1 MAGSEEIEELERRRA
16 MAQEMGGADSVE
28 FHHGRGKLTIRERID
43 RLQDPGSFRE
53 VGSITG
59 SPSWSADGSLESLQP
74 TPVVMGTLRIDGRRV
89 TVAGGDFTIRGG
101 SGDADAALIAKWE
114 WIYAHALDH
123 RLPHVRLLD
132 SAGGSVKTFEKIGR
146 TYVSQTDG
154 MFLSTRMLQQVPVVS
169 AALGSLGGLPA
180 VEACFSHFSVM
191 VKGISQLFVGGP
203 PVVKAGLGIDI
214 TKEDLGD
221 ERVQIPN
228 GVIDN
233 LAEDEDDAFDQIR
246 RFLSYLPR
254 NVWEMPPRTEPNDP
268 PDRREERLA
277 SIVPM
282 NRRRL
287 YDPYDIL
294 DAVLDRESFFELSP
308 HAGKSHITGLARVDG
323 YPVGVMINN
332 PKHLAGGM
340 DLVAGQ
346 KAMRLVQLCNTF
358 HLPFVWLADAPGVAV
373 GPEHEQQGAVRY
385 GARVVTAFASSSMPM
400 IVFIIRQA
408 YGVGGALHWRP
419 YDMYQ
424 RYAWPSAHWG
434 SMHIEGGA
442 KAAYRREIDSA
453 DDPEAKLEEIED
465 RLQQLSSPLRT
476 AHAFDVEEI
485 IDPRETRPLLVE
497 FVQDAQ
503 SVLQTQLGPTGGLS
517 YMP

>member
-1 MAGSEEIEELERRRA
+1 MSWNDDVNELRRRQA
-16 MAQEMGGADSVE
+16 MAAEMGGADSVA
-28 FHHGRGKLTIRERID
+28 FHHGRGKLTVRERID
-43 RLQDPGSFRE
+43 LLQDPGTFRE
-53 VGSITG
+53 VGSLTG
-59 SPSWSADGSLESLQP
+59 SPTWADDGTLESLQP
-74 TPVVMGTLRIDGRRV
+74 AAVVTGTVRIDGRRV
-89 TVAGGDFTIRGG
+89 TVGGGDFTIRGG
-101 SGDADAALIAKWE
+101 SGDADDAIIPKWN
-114 WIYAHALDH
+114 WIYRHSLDH
-123 RLPHVRLLD
+123 RLPHIRLLD

-154 MFLSTRMLQQVPVVS
+154 MFLSARLMQQVPVVS

-180 VEACFSHFSVM
+180 VEACFSHFSIM

-214 TKEDLGD
+214 TKEELGD

-233 LAEDEDDAFDQIR
+233 LAETEEDAFAQIR
-246 RFLSYLPR
+246 RFLSYLPQS
-254 NVWEMPPRTEPNDP
+254 VWDMAPRTEATDP
-268 PDRREERLA
+268 VDRRDERLLE
-277 SIVPM
+277 IIPR
-282 NRRRL
+282 NQRRT
-287 YDPYDIL
+287 YDPHTII
-294 DAVLDRESFFELSP
+294 DAVVDEGSFFEISP

-332 PKHLAGGM
+332 PRYLAGGM

-346 KAMRLVQLCNTF
+346 KAVRLVQLCNTF
-358 HLPFVWLADAPGVAV
+358 HLPFVWLEDAPGVAV
-373 GPEHEQQGAVRY
+373 GPEHEAQGAVRY
-385 GARVVTAFASSSMPM
+385 GARATTAFAMSSMPM

-419 YDMYQ
+419 YDMYR

-442 KAAYRREIDSA
+442 TAAYRREIEAA
-453 DDPEAKLEEIED
+453 DDPEAKRQEIED
-465 RLQQLSSPLRT
+465 RLQNLGSPMRT

-485 IDPRETRPLLVE
+485 IDPRDTRPLLAE

-503 SVLQTQLGPTGGLS
+503 AVIRTQLGPTAGPS

>member
-1 MAGSEEIEELERRRA
+1 MSWNDDLTELRRRQA
-16 MAQEMGGADSVE
+16 MAAEMGGPDSVA
-28 FHHGRGKLTIRERID
+28 FHHSRGKLTVRERIEL
-43 RLQDPGSFRE
+43 LQDPGTFRE
-53 VGSITG
+53 VGSLAG
-59 SPSWSADGSLESLQP
+59 SPTWAADGTLGAFQP
-74 TPVVMGTLRIDGRRV
+74 APVVMGTVQLDGRRV

-101 SGDADAALIAKWE
+101 SGDADEAMLHKWN
-114 WIYAHALDH
+114 WIYRHTMDH

-154 MFLSTRMLQQVPVVS
+154 MYLSARMMQQVPVVS

-180 VEACFSHFSVM
+180 VDACFSHFSVM

-214 TKEDLGD
+214 TKEELGD

-233 LAEDEDDAFDQIR
+233 LAEDEEDAFAQIR
-246 RFLSYLPR
+246 RFLSYLPQS
-254 NVWEMPPRTEPNDP
+254 VWDMPPRTEPTDP
-268 PDRREERLA
+268 VDRRDERLLD
-277 SIVPM
+277 IIPR
-282 NRRRL
+282 NRRRT
-287 YDPYDIL
+287 YDPHQIIESVV
-294 DAVLDRESFFELSP
+294 DADSFFEISP
-308 HAGKSHITGLARVDG
+308 HSGKSHITGLARVDG

-332 PKHLAGGM
+332 PRYLAGGM
-340 DLVAGQ
+340 DLIAGQ
-346 KAMRLVQLCNTF
+346 KAMRLVQLCTTF
-358 HLPFVWLADAPGVAV
+358 HLPFVWLEDAPGVAV

-385 GARVVTAFASSSMPM
+385 GARVATAFALSSMPM

-419 YDMYQ
+419 YDMYR

-442 KAAYRREIDSA
+442 TAAYRREIEAS
-453 DDPEAKLEEIED
+453 DDPEAKRQEIED
-465 RLQQLSSPLRT
+465 RLQDLGSPMRT

-485 IDPRETRPLLVE
+485 IDPRDTRPLLAE

-503 SVLQTQLGPTGGLS
+503 PVIQSQLGMTAGPS
-517 YMP
+517 YLP